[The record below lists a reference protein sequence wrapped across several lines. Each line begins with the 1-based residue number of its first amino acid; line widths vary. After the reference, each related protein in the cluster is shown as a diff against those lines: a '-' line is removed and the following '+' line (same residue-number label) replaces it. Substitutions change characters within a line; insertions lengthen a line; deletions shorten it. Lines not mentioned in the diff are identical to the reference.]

1 MHFRET
7 AHTCT
12 GLQGWGRWRGRGRES
27 VLNRL
32 GAQCQGSPESNVGLD
47 PTTLRSHLRQNQ
59 ASLNCLHNPAALK
72 PSSFH
77 SESISLVTHLELEC
91 FMLTSGIPI
100 PLIDENPASL
110 YNLEKTLTFIGKFLK
125 LYPWELLFLKY

>member
-1 MHFRET
+1 MHRLVGVGEVERE
-7 AHTCT
+7 
-12 GLQGWGRWRGRGRES
+12 RERECLKQTWCS
-27 VLNRL
+27 VP
-32 GAQCQGSPESNVGLD
+32 GEPESNVGLD